1 MKDFTN
7 IGRDLSKVIMVDDK
21 PFNFCLQKENG
32 ITMRPYW
39 ETIYKNKNY
48 HFNEFNSHFVKC
60 NKR

>member
-1 MKDFTN
+1 
-7 IGRDLSKVIMVDDK
+7 MVDDK